1 MGFMINSW
9 LLLLFFLM
17 GMAIFIGVAVLM
29 GIFVYRDAK
38 ARGMTPWLWTAV
50 SVLVPFFIGLLVY
63 LAARSGKKPGITC
76 PNCKGPVQPD
86 YLCCPQCGARLK
98 HSDGDLKEDNGT
110 IDAIGKDGMDT

>member
-9 LLLLFFLM
+9 LLLLFFLL

-29 GIFVYRDAK
+29 GVFVYRDAK

-63 LAARSGKKPGITC
+63 LAARFGKKP
-76 PNCKGPVQPD
+76 V
-86 YLCCPQCGARLK
+86 
-98 HSDGDLKEDNGT
+98 
-110 IDAIGKDGMDT
+110 